1 MVPSAI
7 MQSINANDKNIGIL
21 KFKSIVMGDIIK
33 PVRMPVHRAQS
44 GSCLPAIKKLLS
56 GI

>member
-21 KFKSIVMGDIIK
+21 KFKSIGMGDIIK